1 MNPPSAIRHPQF
13 PLSRRDMLRTTVNGF
28 GYLALAGL
36 AAEAAAKQTSPMAPK
51 PAHFPA
57 TAKRV
62 IFLFMQGGP
71 SHLDTFDYKPKLQAD
86 DGKPFNNSKIFG
98 SPWKFAQH
106 GQCGQWVSELFPC
119 VAQHVDELCMLTGMA
134 TEGQAHGP
142 ASLFM
147 HTGHTQQ
154 VRPSLGSWTLYGLG
168 SESSELPGFIA
179 MNPMKLAGQ
188 FHGSAFLPASYQA
201 TFIQPLP
208 PKGEQ
213 PVPNLAPH
221 LTADQQRVQLE
232 LMRRVNAGRL
242 ALDEVNSEMEGLI
255 QSYELA
261 FRMQSAVPSLMDLS
275 SESPATLSMYGI
287 DKKET
292 EEFGRQCLLARRFAE
307 SGVRFIEIGTGKWDH
322 HVDLQE
328 LHPKSAREVDQPIAA
343 LLTDLKQRGLLN
355 DTLVVWG
362 GEFGRTPFAQSG
374 NGRDHNNRGFTMWAA
389 GGGMKAGIRHGITDE
404 YGREAVEQRVHVH
417 DLHATILHCLGL
429 DHEKLTYRYSGR
441 DFRLT
446 DVKGN
451 VVKEILG

>member
-1 MNPPSAIRHPQF
+1 M
-13 PLSRRDMLRTTVNGF
+13 SRRELLRTTVNGF
-28 GYLALAGL
+28 GCLAFAGL
-36 AAEAAAKQTSPMAPK
+36 AAEVAAKQSNPLSPK
-51 PAHFPA
+51 PAHFA
-57 TAKRV
+57 ASAKRV

-86 DGKPFNNSKIFG
+86 DGKAFNNSKIFG

-119 VAQHVDELCMLTGMA
+119 VARHVDELCMLTGMA

-154 VRPSLGSWTLYGLG
+154 VRPSLGSWALYGLG
-168 SESSELPGFIA
+168 SESAELPGFIA

-221 LTADQQRVQLE
+221 LTADQQRVQLD

-242 ALDEVNSEMEGLI
+242 ALDEVNSELEGVI

-275 SESPATLSMYGI
+275 KESQATLSMYGI
-287 DKKET
+287 DQKET

-307 SGVRFIEIGTGKWDH
+307 AGVRFIEIGTSKWDH
-322 HVDLQE
+322 HTGLTE
-328 LHPKSAREVDQPIAA
+328 KHPQTAREVDQPIAA
-343 LLTDLKQRGLLN
+343 LLTDLKQRGLLQ

-362 GEFGRTPFAQSG
+362 GEFGRTPFAQFG

-389 GGGMKAGIRHGITDE
+389 GGGVKAGIRYGVTDE

-446 DVKGN
+446 DVHGN
-451 VVKEILG
+451 VVREILT